1 MDADTPLAPPV
12 VAVIVVH
19 EPGEWFDETVASL
32 AGQDYPNLNCVFLVA
47 GTDPDEAAETAD
59 RVHAILPDAYVQD
72 LGANPGFGS
81 AANSVLELVEGDQG
95 FFCFGH
101 DDIALEPAT
110 IRLMVEEL
118 YRSNAGIVGPK
129 LVDWDDPHLLV
140 DVGLDVD
147 RFGQSAPRIDV
158 GEYDQE
164 QHDTVTD
171 VFAVPS
177 ACFLMRADLFR
188 SLGGFDPAIDFHGE
202 DVDLCWRAH
211 ISGARVMV
219 APSAR
224 VRHAQQMEMRRPDLH
239 HRMLRARHRMR
250 SVLTLTAGARL
261 PARLAQLIALTGAE
275 LVLGLFNGRVGEAW
289 ASTRALIGA
298 IPRFPTLLARRGAI
312 AKLRNVSD
320 AEVHGLQS
328 SGSNQLRA
336 IVRNRDTRMFIGV
349 DDTVRRWRDRSVA
362 PVLTWVAIVVAV
374 LVASR
379 TLINTA
385 VPHVGEFL
393 PLPSS
398 ARSLWRDYV
407 TGWNP
412 SGLGG
417 TSPNPT
423 GYLALAL
430 LSVVW
435 LFHMGLG
442 LTMLV
447 VGSVLFGAVGVWRLS
462 DLFPSNRE
470 RTLAV
475 ITYVAMPIV
484 PGIISTGG
492 MTALITYAVLPW
504 FVHLLRLAVGIGTAD
519 PDSVAADLVDG
530 VIDLGLRE
538 RLRRTAVTGI
548 AVAIAVALAPPVVL
562 VVIGVTIVLAV
573 TSLLVGAAWRTGA
586 WMLGCGLAAA
596 AIAWLLNVPA
606 SPRWSWSDLTAVPLA
621 GPRGRG
627 LTDVAA
633 MNIGLARLGIL
644 ALALY
649 VPVITGLV
657 LCRAWRLTWAA
668 RAAGLVLA
676 FGPLAVLQ
684 DRDVLPWSVPDVGV
698 LLVPVALG
706 LSLSAACALASFA
719 ADVAGRSFGWRQPLG
734 LLSIAAVVCGVV
746 PSLLTLTDGSWFA
759 PRTTLAELV
768 APQVPADPDFGDFR
782 VLYLGDPRVL
792 PGVPRDLGG
801 GIALTVTGPGAPD
814 IRSRW
819 AAPES
824 AATGQLM
831 VALDDIAANAT
842 QRGGRLLAPFGI
854 RYVVVPLI
862 DGAGSTENDPIDPPS
877 GLLGALGSQLDLA
890 LRYSPT
896 GFAVFENTSAFPTV
910 AEFTGG
916 MVAPSA
922 ATQAAELVQTD
933 LSGATPVFDGALTDR
948 AARDDV
954 GAGVVHLATTDH
966 GDWTLDVDGQ
976 PVSARSGF
984 GTFTAFDV
992 TADGPAQLVY
1002 ESPASRRNALLLQAA
1017 LWLVVVVAASR
1028 LRIPDRFRG
1037 RRAPL
1042 AINVINLDDDHA
1054 DLPVEGGEVPVLV
1067 PVGRSRPPGDRFG
1080 ASDQAPATLFRADDP
1095 DERAAWVDEMFAADD
1110 DGDR

>member
-19 EPGEWFDETVASL
+19 QPGDLFDETLASL
-32 AGQDYPNLNCVFLVA
+32 AAQDYPNLTCVFLVA
-47 GTDPDEAAETAD
+47 EPDPADATDIGE
-59 RVHAILPDAYVQD
+59 RIRGVLPAAYVQD
-72 LGANPGFGS
+72 LGANPGFGP
-81 AANSVLELVEGDQG
+81 AANHVVDLIEGDQG

-101 DDIALEPAT
+101 DDIALEPGA

-147 RFGQSAPRIDV
+147 RFGHPAPRIDV

-164 QHDTVTD
+164 QHDAVTD

-188 SLGGFDPAIDFHGE
+188 SLGGFDSAIDLHGE

-219 APSAR
+219 APAAR
-224 VRHAQQMEMRRPDLH
+224 VRHAQQMEVRRPDLN
-239 HRMLRARHRMR
+239 HRVLRARHRTR
-250 SVLTLTAGARL
+250 SALTLTAGARL
-261 PARLAQLIALTGAE
+261 PARLAQLVALTGAAM
-275 LVLGLFNGRVGEAW
+275 VVGLFNGRVGEAW
-289 ASTRALIGA
+289 ASARGLLGA

-336 IVRNRDTRMFIGV
+336 IVRTRDTRTFIGV
-349 DDTVRRWRDRSVA
+349 DETVRRWRDRSVA
-362 PVLTWVAIVVAV
+362 PALTWVAIVAAV
-374 LVASR
+374 VVASR
-379 TLINTA
+379 TLIHTG
-385 VPHVGEFL
+385 VPHVGEFV

-412 SGLGG
+412 TGLGA

-430 LSVVW
+430 LSVLW

-442 LTMLV
+442 LTVLV
-447 VGSVLFGAVGVWRLS
+447 VGSVLFGAVGIWRLS

-484 PGIISTGG
+484 PGIISTGR
-492 MTALITYAVLPW
+492 MTALITYAMLPW
-504 FVHLLRLAVGIGTAD
+504 FVHLLRIAVGIGTAD
-519 PDSVAADLVDG
+519 PASVSADLADG
-530 VIDLGLRE
+530 VIDLGVRE
-538 RLRRTAVTGI
+538 RVRRTAVTGI
-548 AVAIAVALAPPVVL
+548 AVAIAVALAPPVIL
-562 VVIGVTIVLAV
+562 VVVGVTIVLAV
-573 TSLLVGAAWRTGA
+573 TSLLVGAAWRTAA
-586 WMLGCGLAAA
+586 WMVGCGLASA
-596 AIAWLLNVPA
+596 AIAWVLNVPA
-606 SPRWSWSDLTAVPLA
+606 SPRWSWADLTAVPLA

-627 LTDVAA
+627 LTDVAS
-633 MNIGLARLGIL
+633 MDIGLANLGVL

-649 VPVITGLV
+649 VPVVTGLV
-657 LCRAWRLTWAA
+657 LSRAWRLTWAA
-668 RAAGLVLA
+668 RAAGLVLV
-676 FGPLAVLQ
+676 FGTLAVLQ
-684 DRDVLPWSVPDVGV
+684 DRDVLPWSMPDVGV

-706 LSLSAACALASFA
+706 LSLAAACALASFA

-734 LLSIAAVVCGVV
+734 LLSILAVGCGVV
-746 PSLLTLTDGSWFA
+746 PSLLTLTDGAWFA
-759 PRTTLAELV
+759 PRTTLADLV
-768 APQVPADPDFGDFR
+768 APQVSADPDFGDFR

-792 PGVPRDLGG
+792 PGVPRDLGD
-801 GIALTVTGPGAPD
+801 GIAMTVTGPGAPD
-814 IRSRW
+814 LGSRW

-824 AATGQLM
+824 PATGQLM
-831 VALDDIAANAT
+831 GALDDIAANAT

-862 DGAGSTENDPIDPPS
+862 DGAGSTEADPIDPPT

-910 AEFTGG
+910 AEFSGE
-916 MVAPSA
+916 MVAASA
-922 ATQAAELVQTD
+922 ATEPAELVQTD
-933 LSGATPVFDGALTDR
+933 LSGATPVLDGALADR
-948 AARDDV
+948 VGQGDV
-954 GAGVVHLATTDH
+954 AAGVVHLATFDQ
-966 GDWTLDVDGQ
+966 GDWTLEVGGQ
-976 PVSARSGF
+976 AVPSRPGF
-984 GTFTAFDV
+984 GTFTAFDSP
-992 TADGPAQLVY
+992 TDGPARLVY
-1002 ESPASRRNALLLQAA
+1002 ESPAVRRNALLLQAG
-1017 LWLVVVVAASR
+1017 LWLAVVVAASR
-1028 LRIPDRFRG
+1028 LQIPERFRG

-1042 AINVINLDDDHA
+1042 ATNVINLDDDHVG
-1054 DLPVEGGEVPVLV
+1054 LPVEGGEVPVLV
-1067 PVGRSRPPGDRFG
+1067 PVRRGGMHGDPF
-1080 ASDQAPATLFRADDP
+1080 AIDAAPAPLFRADDP

-1110 DGDR
+1110 EGDR